1 MAEAYNMAPD
11 LSLFLAVVSVGL
23 SGDPV
28 TGTWSIGSGFTPA
41 LPLTTA
47 GGLVSTHN
55 KYEGDASFGR
65 VCPSLIDPVGLRI
78 ANQRSRAMLTSTVD
92 ESVSLKLAGSSNSM
106 SWDRSTHSR
115 TRPPTPTTTQGGA
128 S

>member
-1 MAEAYNMAPD
+1 MTLVDRTTFLHHPISHVFANHYTAVTGMADLYNMAPD
-11 LSLFLAVVSVGL
+11 LSLFLAVVSIAL

-28 TGTWSIGSGFTPA
+28 AGTWSIGSGFTPV

-65 VCPSLIDPVGLRI
+65 VSLSPLGIINLWILQLID
-78 ANQRSRAMLTSTVD
+78 
-92 ESVSLKLAGSSNSM
+92 
-106 SWDRSTHSR
+106 
-115 TRPPTPTTTQGGA
+115 RPG
-128 S
+128 